1 MVNQFSQNI
10 ALLAVD
16 FLKLDEIKRP
26 SLGFNPSRSLYP
38 HEEYI
43 QRSLLAVG
51 EVDGL
56 LRQLHYAATLLANF
70 RNTPAMKKNKISR
83 YEYMIY
89 HIEGYLFRVTGVLDR
104 LLKLV
109 NTILDLRLNDNACIA
124 SMMIISKKGVKGLHA
139 DRIETMVPG
148 LTNALFNISR
158 YIEKFREDRN
168 MIAHTGKINY
178 QDLRE
183 IEMFHIVLQNDPEEE
198 IKRFEW
204 YIKILTDKKAIEYK
218 RDFKNCTETIESLL
232 LPIYNLL
239 ETFFNNHHNSLQTAI
254 STS

>member
-16 FLKLDEIKRP
+16 VLKLDEIKKP

-43 QRSLLAVG
+43 QRSLLAIG

-56 LRQLHYAATLLANF
+56 VRQLNYSAILLANF
-70 RNTPAMKKNKISR
+70 RNTPTMKRNKISR

-89 HIEGYLFRVTGVLDR
+89 HIEGYLLRVTGVLDR

-109 NTILDLRLNDNACIA
+109 NTILDLKLNDNACIA
-124 SMMIISKKGVKGLHA
+124 SMMIHSRKGVKGLHN

-148 LTNALFNISR
+148 LTNALLEISR

-168 MIAHTGKINY
+168 MIAHKGKIHY

-198 IKRFEW
+198 IKKFEW
-204 YIKILTDKKAIEYK
+204 YIKILTDKKVVEYK
-218 RDFKNCTETIESLL
+218 KDFQNCTETIESLL
-232 LPIYNLL
+232 LPIYTLL
-239 ETFFNNHHNSLQTAI
+239 EVFFNNYQKSLRTTI
-254 STS
+254 